1 MKTTLAIVLNAY
13 GTLRVTRH
21 HNRLCVFTENKDSVT
36 VSIRPLGPIGTV
48 VLHGDP
54 LKCHKKMQSATV
66 DFAPGVAALAKSTKK
81 MKKTL
86 SDVRQVPPP
95 GNSTKHTRRLRF
107 WPIRSIM

>member
-54 LKCHKKMQSATV
+54 SKCHKKMQSETV

-81 MKKTL
+81 
-86 SDVRQVPPP
+86 
-95 GNSTKHTRRLRF
+95 
-107 WPIRSIM
+107 